1 MRKRFSRE
9 YFENLYGRSRDPWG
23 FETSSYE
30 RSKYERTLE
39 VLAHRR
45 YRRALEV
52 GCSIGIFTAMLAPL
66 CDELLAVDISEKAI
80 VAARERLAN
89 FAHVSVERR
98 TLPEEM
104 PEGPFDLVVASEIL
118 YYLPTDIMLVALR
131 RFEEVLSPG
140 GVLITV
146 NARPNWQ
153 RRAAEKIRP
162 LFLRRL
168 VLRDRPLLGE
178 KVHELLLEHTRLSNT
193 VSLIEPK
200 YRLDLFENK

>member
-1 MRKRFSRE
+1 MSKRFSRE

-30 RSKYERTLE
+30 RSKYER
-39 VLAHRR
+39 
-45 YRRALEV
+45 ALEV
-52 GCSIGIFTAMLAPL
+52 GCSIGVFTAMLAPL

-89 FAHVSVERR
+89 FPHVSVERR

-118 YYLPTDIMLVALR
+118 YFLPTDIMLVALR

-178 KVHELLLEHTRLSNT
+178 KFHEILLEPTRLSNT
-193 VSLIEPK
+193 VSLIEPE
-200 YRLDLFENK
+200 YRLD